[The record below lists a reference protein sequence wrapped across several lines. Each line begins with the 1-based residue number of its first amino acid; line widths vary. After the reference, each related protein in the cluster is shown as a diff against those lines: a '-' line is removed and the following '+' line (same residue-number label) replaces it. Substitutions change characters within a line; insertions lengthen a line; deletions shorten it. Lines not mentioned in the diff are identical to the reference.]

1 MTLSDFLRLPPGV
14 QTLVVVMLW
23 PAIWAGVSMS
33 IALAGDRIRQAKQA
47 KSLTR
52 ARGALD

>member
-1 MTLSDFLRLPPGV
+1 MTFSDFLRLPPGV

-33 IALAGDRIRQAKQA
+33 IALAGDRIRRAKQA
-47 KSLTR
+47 KSL
-52 ARGALD
+52 AQAHGALD

>member
-1 MTLSDFLRLPPGV
+1 MSLSAFLRLPPGV

-33 IALAGDRIRQAKQA
+33 IALAGDRIRQAKRA
-47 KSLTR
+47 KSL
-52 ARGALD
+52 AQAHGAPD